1 MKKVVK
7 SRMLLFLFLILLVI
21 FISIGHVYG
30 KMKNQNSTK
39 VNTEESV
46 KQAEANSLGNVS
58 KTPFPLSND
67 IYNFLSNKINR
78 LKVYNKSTAL
88 NNGNTA
94 NTCVYFICEVL
105 RENGFNISNSVCN
118 TSQLLSILKSKNLQT
133 ITDYTKLKPG
143 DICFTTDSKQNKNG
157 TPSHTYVF
165 MRWVKD
171 GDYSFAYICD
181 NQSKDYDG
189 KIYHVRNIS
198 NSYTIDGKT
207 KDPFSFFVRRP
218 Q

>member
-1 MKKVVK
+1 MKKIVK
-7 SRMLLFLFLILLVI
+7 SRMLLFLFLLLIVI

-30 KMKNQNSTK
+30 KIRNQNSTK
-39 VNTEESV
+39 VSTEESS
-46 KQAEANSLGNVS
+46 KQTEINRIGTIQAS
-58 KTPFPLSND
+58 PFPSSND
-67 IYNFLSNKINR
+67 IYNFLITKTNR

-118 TSQLLSILKSKNLQT
+118 TSQLISILKSKKLQI

-165 MRWVKD
+165 MSWVKD
-171 GDYSFAYICD
+171 GDYSFANICD

-198 NSYTIDGKT
+198 NSYTINGKT
-207 KDPFSFFVRRP
+207 KDPFSFFVRKP
-218 Q
+218 